1 MSEAQPQGNAPALQS
16 LPHAERAALIAWLT
30 ECGGP
35 ALYVKNYAESLG
47 DEAAHFFTDG
57 GDASGHSWVCI
68 LHLKRNIK
76 ESDTELT
83 LFAGDVAAGGR
94 ALAAMAATLEAGVPR
109 GFMFSALPVTLRVG
123 ALGPFLQDLPSLGG
137 IRWTNLCHTYVLPM
151 ASAGALAERCA
162 ELERNLPDGTQVI
175 SLTGE
180 HAQIVNDHWTYRG
193 PHSMA
198 MIQSIFARGA
208 EMPERAARGVM
219 VDGELV
225 AWCIV
230 YKSGSVGMLY
240 TKEAFRGRGLG
251 RVVAAS
257 ISSRLAS
264 ASLQPYCHIVHDNDA
279 SMRLFAGLGFE
290 RCQEGDCEWVGCG
303 PLDEAADAA

>member
-1 MSEAQPQGNAPALQS
+1 MSEAPSKSPAQSLQP
-16 LPHAERAALIAWLT
+16 LPHAERAALIAWLSG
-30 ECGGP
+30 CGGP

-47 DEAAHFFTDG
+47 DDAAHFFTDG

-76 ESDTELT
+76 ESDAELT
-83 LFAGDVAAGGR
+83 LFAGDTAACGR
-94 ALAAMAATLEAGVPR
+94 ALAAMAATLEAGLPR

-123 ALGPFLQDLPSLGG
+123 SLVPFLQEVPSLGR
-137 IRWTNLCHTYVLPM
+137 IRWTNLCFTYVLPM

-162 ELERNLPDGTQVI
+162 ELERNLPDGLQII

-180 HAQIVNDHWTYRG
+180 HAQVVNDHWTYRG

-198 MIQSIFARGA
+198 MIQSIFARGV
-208 EMPERAARGVM
+208 EMPARAGRGVT

-240 TKEAFRGRGLG
+240 TKEAFRCRGLG
-251 RVVAAS
+251 RLVAAS
-257 ISSRLAS
+257 VASRLAS

-290 RCQEGDCEWVGCG
+290 RCPDEDCEWVGCG
-303 PLDEAADAA
+303 PLAEAADAT